1 MKYHYFLFLILLSA
15 CSKTEIIVP
24 NEQTNNVK
32 DTTLGYKVE
41 AHSPNDEITY
51 WRDCGVM
58 WDVISNSYINPAF
71 YPQIICGD
79 FNNDGWIDIFNPG
92 TGSFNGKVVDN
103 FSWLIW
109 NTAKKTFEV
118 KNLFNDKSFTS
129 FGGNQRRS
137 VSVDLNKDNY
147 TDVVIFDSGDDIIS
161 TLPRQP
167 IRIVLSDGK
176 GGYVLKE
183 NQITNPLDY
192 FHSGDIGDLNN
203 DGLYDLVVACGNNM
217 YISWGERTDK
227 YFSTTNVTKFN
238 AWDNNNEFKEAAGSV
253 NNVTIGDVN
262 KDGLNDIIL
271 GANEDMVIKKQL
283 GFETSSRI
291 LLNQGNGKFN
301 KNGLVILPMVYPDRS
316 AMNNDFRIIDI
327 NDDGLNDIVSTGSIN
342 YSYYYFNVYI
352 QTKPN
357 DFFVDTTR
365 FTYTINIKRWDS
377 VGLSWKPWLMLYDFN
392 KDGLKDIS
400 YIDPH
405 NIKNTLSK
413 KSVFIRRGQSFVEED
428 FYQYDPFCKNL
439 KPR

>member
-1 MKYHYFLFLILLSA
+1 
-15 CSKTEIIVP
+15 
-24 NEQTNNVK
+24 
-32 DTTLGYKVE
+32 
-41 AHSPNDEITY
+41 
-51 WRDCGVM
+51 M

-176 GGYVLKE
+176 GGYFLKE

-238 AWDNNNEFKEAAGSV
+238 AWDNNSEFKEAAGSV

-271 GANEDMVIKKQL
+271 GANEDMTIKKQL

-327 NDDGLNDIVSTGSIN
+327 NEDGLNDIVSTGSIN

-352 QTKPN
+352 QTKHN

-392 KDGLKDIS
+392 KDGVKDIS

-413 KSVFIRRGQSFVEED
+413 KSVFIRDGDKFVEKD

-439 KPR
+439 KLR